1 MLPTGDMIKPIFLFI
16 TAIQRIHLRLAI
28 SNMQPTIKN
37 ITQRSFWL
45 STKIE
50 SSVRVIN

>member
-1 MLPTGDMIKPIFLFI
+1 MPTGNMIKSMFLFI

-28 SNMQPTIKN
+28 SIMQPTIKN
-37 ITQRSFWL
+37 ITQRDFWR